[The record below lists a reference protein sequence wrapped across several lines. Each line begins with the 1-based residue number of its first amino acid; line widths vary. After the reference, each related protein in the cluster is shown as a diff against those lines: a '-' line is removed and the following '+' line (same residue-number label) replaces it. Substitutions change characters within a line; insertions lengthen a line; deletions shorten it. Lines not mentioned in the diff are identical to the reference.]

1 MLVPVLVIPVVSVW
15 PYAVELMRMTVYGS
29 SLRHVPSKKSDIC
42 NEGGMFHFR
51 GMIDEARLN
60 HKNILIS
67 IADLNQY
74 YDLS

>member
-29 SLRHVPSKKSDIC
+29 SLRHVPSKTSDIC
-42 NEGGMFHFR
+42 NEGGMFHFI
-51 GMIDEARLN
+51 MIDEARLN
-60 HKNILIS
+60 HKNIS